1 MIKISLKYSTSKK
14 QEAAARTAIEY
25 EILYNPNLNGSV
37 FKIGRGDFTCI
48 DGLSGYDGAALKG
61 IIDRAVRTA

>member
-25 EILYNPNLNGSV
+25 EILYNPNLNGSE
-37 FKIGRGDFTCI
+37 FKIDEVILHVLT
-48 DGLSGYDGAALKG
+48 D
-61 IIDRAVRTA
+61 